1 MSRADAGAR
10 AEFLEALTSL
20 AAASTPRVVEE
31 KTVVSFAP
39 PAAADATS
47 LHIDVTIAADAI
59 TVALAP
65 WQHRVDLGRDDDDDD
80 DAMALQLDLVAA
92 ALFGRARLRTWTR
105 DGTLLGYE
113 LAWLRD
119 DTFVRFAGARRW
131 HWPWPT
137 PQVTTARNAATPPP
151 GLRLTAGGRLPWAPW
166 AGTLATAAVEPA
178 AAALPVDGE
187 LDLHN
192 FHPREVDPLV
202 RAYIDECLAR
212 GILRLRIVHGKGI
225 GALRRTVTAI
235 LERHPAVAHHRLG
248 GHGEGSWGATLVTLR
263 PDHRERA

>member
-1 MSRADAGAR
+1 MSVDADAR
-10 AEFLEALTSL
+10 RDFLDALVSL
-20 AAASTPRVVEE
+20 APGCATRAAGPPAL
-31 KTVVSFAP
+31 VSFAP
-39 PAAADATS
+39 PAAADAVS
-47 LHIDVTIAADAI
+47 LPIAVTVTDASI
-59 TVALAP
+59 TVVLQP
-65 WQHRVDLGRDDDDDD
+65 WRHELELGHGDDDDD

-105 DGTLLGYE
+105 GDTLLGYE

-119 DTFVRFAGARRW
+119 DAFVRFAGARRW
-131 HWPWPT
+131 HWPWPA
-137 PQVTTARNAATPPP
+137 PRCTTARNATTPPP
-151 GLRLTAGGRLPWAPW
+151 GLRLGAGGRLPWAPW
-166 AGTLATAAVEPA
+166 AGTLAQPSAEPA

-235 LERHPAVAHHRLG
+235 LDRHPAVAHHRLG
-248 GHGEGSWGATLVTLR
+248 GHGEGSWGATIVTLR
-263 PDHRERA
+263 AGQRDGA